1 MLKVKESYNKKTL
14 IFGFLIFTI
23 AFLIYLPTIWNKF
36 VWDDIQLITHP
47 LNLGENPYSFFL
59 GGGIY
64 YRPFL
69 HLSMA
74 IDYSFWHLNPM
85 GYHLT
90 NVILHSIASLLV
102 FLTGLLITKDGKI
115 HNYHSNFDDKNIK
128 NIMPALLSSIIFAIH
143 PVHTESVAWISGRTD
158 ILSTIFLLLAFL
170 SFLIYSKE
178 SKFSGLVL
186 TCIFFL
192 FSLFSKE
199 NAISL
204 FLIILIYGL
213 LTGMPRKKIALSLT
227 SLSFVIIIYFIL
239 RQSKVINMMLSTPGT
254 DNAFFSASIRMEN
267 FFSIL
272 SGAIGYYFQK
282 LILPF
287 NLNLLPDV
295 PKNPLF
301 FVIALLPFTLLIFL
315 YFKKRK
321 FEFFLI
327 SWIIL
332 TLLPSLIILVS
343 QIGSPIGERYLY
355 LPSAGFCILAGSLFS
370 RISNKKLL
378 FTSFAMIVILGSFS
392 TYERLKAWENDLTLW
407 KDTVA
412 KSPSSA
418 IAHANYGRA
427 LMEKND
433 FEQGRKELLV
443 ALQQKKISAE
453 LVSIIMDMLGVAEMR
468 NKNFQKAEDYF
479 NESLKANPK
488 NITALSNFGILYLRM
503 SESIKNEEE
512 KKPVIEKAI
521 SNIEKALLISP
532 GFIQA
537 RFNLG
542 LCYLQIKEYDKA
554 QKYFESVI
562 ELDPRG
568 TLSNEAMQLLLIV
581 EFAKRNIPMGK

>member
-1 MLKVKESYNKKTL
+1 MLNEPHNKRII
-14 IFGFLIFTI
+14 IFGLIVFAV
-23 AFLIYLPTIWNKF
+23 AFIIYLPTIWNRF

-47 LNLGENPYSFFL
+47 LNLGKNPYSFFL

-90 NVILHSIASLLV
+90 NVLLHSIASLLV
-102 FLTGLLITKDGKI
+102 FLTGLLIIRKKSVNDEFE
-115 HNYHSNFDDKNIK
+115 NKNKRI
-128 NIMPALLSSIIFAIH
+128 ILPALLSAIIFAIH
-143 PVHTESVAWISGRTD
+143 PIHTESVAWISGRTD

-178 SKFSGLVL
+178 SKFSGLIL

-199 NAISL
+199 NAFSL
-204 FLIILIYGL
+204 ILIILIYSL
-213 LTGMPRKKIALSLT
+213 LIDMPRKKIALSL
-227 SLSFVIIIYFIL
+227 SLVIIIYFIL
-239 RQSKVINMMLSTPGT
+239 RQSKVINMMISSPGT
-254 DNAFFSASIRMEN
+254 ENAFFSADIQIKN
-267 FFSIL
+267 IFSIL
-272 SGAIGYYFQK
+272 MGAIGYYFQK
-282 LILPF
+282 LLLPL
-287 NLNLLPDV
+287 NLNLLPDI
-295 PKNPLF
+295 PKNPLIF
-301 FVIALLPFTLLIFL
+301 LIGFSPFLLAIIL
-315 YFKKRK
+315 YFKRHN
-321 FEFFLI
+321 FVFFLI

-332 TLLPSLIILVS
+332 TLLPSLFILVS

-355 LPSAGFCILAGSLFS
+355 LPSVGFCILAGFLFS
-370 RISNKKLL
+370 KISNKKLL
-378 FTSFAMIVILGSFS
+378 FTSFAIIAISGSFL
-392 TYERLKAWENDLTLW
+392 TYERIKVWENDLTLW
-407 KDTVA
+407 KDTVS

-427 LMEKND
+427 LLEKND
-433 FEQGRKELLV
+433 FEQGRKELLI

-453 LVSIIMDMLGVAEMR
+453 LVSIIMDMLGVVEMR
-468 NKNFQKAEDYF
+468 DKNYQKAESYF
-479 NESLKANPK
+479 KESLKAYSK
-488 NITALSNFGILYLRM
+488 NVTALSNFGILYLRM

-512 KKPVIEKAI
+512 KKSVIEKAI
-521 SNIEKALLISP
+521 SNIEKALSISP

-562 ELDPRG
+562 ELDPRSS
-568 TLSNEAMQLLLIV
+568 LSNEAMQLLLIT
-581 EFAKRNIPMGK
+581 EFAKRNIPIGK

>member
-1 MLKVKESYNKKTL
+1 MLNEPHNKRII
-14 IFGFLIFTI
+14 IFGLIVFAV
-23 AFLIYLPTIWNKF
+23 AFIIYLPTIWNRF

-47 LNLGENPYSFFL
+47 LNLGKNPYSFFL

-90 NVILHSIASLLV
+90 NVLLHSIASLLV
-102 FLTGLLITKDGKI
+102 FLTGLLIIRKKSVNDEFE
-115 HNYHSNFDDKNIK
+115 NKNKRI
-128 NIMPALLSSIIFAIH
+128 ILPALLSAIIFAIH
-143 PVHTESVAWISGRTD
+143 PIHTESVAWISGRTD

-178 SKFSGLVL
+178 SKFSGLIL

-199 NAISL
+199 NAFSL
-204 FLIILIYGL
+204 ILIILIYSL
-213 LTGMPRKKIALSLT
+213 LIDMPRKKIALSLS
-227 SLSFVIIIYFIL
+227 SLSLVIIIYFIL
-239 RQSKVINMMLSTPGT
+239 RQSKVINMMISSPGT
-254 DNAFFSASIRMEN
+254 ENAFFSADIQIKN
-267 FFSIL
+267 IFSIL
-272 SGAIGYYFQK
+272 MGAIGYYFQK
-282 LILPF
+282 LLLPL
-287 NLNLLPDV
+287 NLNLLPDI
-295 PKNPLF
+295 PKNPLIF
-301 FVIALLPFTLLIFL
+301 LIGFSPFLLAIIL
-315 YFKKRK
+315 YFKRHN
-321 FEFFLI
+321 FVFFLI

-332 TLLPSLIILVS
+332 TLLPSLFILVS

-355 LPSAGFCILAGSLFS
+355 LPSVGFCILAGFLFS
-370 RISNKKLL
+370 KISNKKLL
-378 FTSFAMIVILGSFS
+378 FTSFAIIAISGSFL
-392 TYERLKAWENDLTLW
+392 TYERIKVWENDLTLW
-407 KDTVA
+407 KDTVS

-427 LMEKND
+427 LLEKND
-433 FEQGRKELLV
+433 FEQGRKELLI

-453 LVSIIMDMLGVAEMR
+453 LVSIIMDMLGVVEMR
-468 NKNFQKAEDYF
+468 DKNYQKAESYF
-479 NESLKANPK
+479 KESLKAYSK
-488 NITALSNFGILYLRM
+488 NVTALSNFGILYLRM

-512 KKPVIEKAI
+512 KKSVIEKAI
-521 SNIEKALLISP
+521 SNIEKALSISP

-562 ELDPRG
+562 ELDPRSS
-568 TLSNEAMQLLLIV
+568 LSNEAMQLLLIT
-581 EFAKRNIPMGK
+581 EFAKRNIPIGK